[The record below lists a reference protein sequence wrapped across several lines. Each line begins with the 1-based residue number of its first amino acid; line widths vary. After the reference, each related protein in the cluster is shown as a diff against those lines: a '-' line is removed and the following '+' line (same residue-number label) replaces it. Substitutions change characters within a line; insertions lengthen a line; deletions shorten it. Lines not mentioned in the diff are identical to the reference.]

1 LSDNEGMRLITLIL
15 ISAILSACAKN
26 ESSSTTVVTSLSCD
40 SLNAK
45 YVSYT
50 KDQLLSQSI
59 EYSSAAASAQG
70 DYYVN
75 LYNGKSIEL
84 LKASECK

>member
-1 LSDNEGMRLITLIL
+1 MRLITLIIL
-15 ISAILSACAKN
+15 ISAILSACSKS
-26 ESSSTTVVTSLSCD
+26 EPSSSAEAPSLSCD

-45 YVSYT
+45 YISYT

-70 DYYVN
+70 DYYIN

>member
-1 LSDNEGMRLITLIL
+1 MKQLIL
-15 ISAILSACAKN
+15 IFPLIFSACAKN
-26 ESSSTTVVTSLSCD
+26 ESSSTTEATSLSCD

>member
-1 LSDNEGMRLITLIL
+1 MRLITLIL
-15 ISAILSACAKN
+15 ISAILSACSKS
-26 ESSSTTVVTSLSCD
+26 EPSSSVEALSLSCD

-45 YVSYT
+45 YISYT
-50 KDQLLSQSI
+50 KDQLLSQSV
-59 EYSSAAASAQG
+59 EYSTAAASAQG
-70 DYYVN
+70 DYYIN